1 MSLYDIKFVITDK
14 SGNKFFESPRCNTN
28 YVCEWN
34 DVPQD
39 VMKLIESDEID
50 SSVTEVYLEYGKI
63 EDFSVKGNRSYL
75 KNLPELK
82 IETLAFRLAGTNAEI
97 SKIHREIDE
106 EKQRNAEEFR
116 INKEQKELEKKGF
129 VYKNS
134 GQKKELPSEI
144 QKMFDDIKNDMLTN
158 SN

>member
-1 MSLYDIKFVITDK
+1 
-14 SGNKFFESPRCNTN
+14 
-28 YVCEWN
+28 
-34 DVPQD
+34 
-39 VMKLIESDEID
+39 MKPDNEKA
-50 SSVTEVYLEYGKI
+50 VYLTTSQNIISLVRDGAKKNI
-63 EDFSVKGNRSYL
+63 SVSLVNGEDAGQNGFTWEVINSAESSPSVISLMAN
-75 KNLPELK
+75 
-82 IETLAFRLAGTNAEI
+82 GTNAEI

>member
-1 MSLYDIKFVITDK
+1 MVLRIMKNIDPEQVRQ
-14 SGNKFFESPRCNTN
+14 GNKISSLWTQIVESIRSNSIN
-28 YVCEWN
+28 GENIGKNMASHSRV
-34 DVPQD
+34 
-39 VMKLIESDEID
+39 ID
-50 SSVTEVYLEYGKI
+50 
-63 EDFSVKGNRSYL
+63 L
-75 KNLPELK
+75 KNGILLVEADHPGWIQMLGNYKKYILELER
-82 IETLAFRLAGTNAEI
+82 IV
-97 SKIHREIDE
+97 SKKFHREIDE